1 MIPYF
6 PKLIA
11 NKGLTLYA
19 VSLLIVSVAFMSHAI
34 SFTWMLMGL
43 AEVALFF
50 LLSNKLTKEWQRISV
65 NHFVKNLF
73 WTAIVLRVAWV
84 IFSYF
89 FYTKQTGQP
98 FEFGAADS
106 ISYHETAEWLSDCDW
121 KFIMNY
127 CLWNRNGV
135 SDSGYDLYLTT
146 FYKIFGVNIIG
157 VRIVKAFYSS
167 LTCVLLYKLA
177 ARVIGEQPGR
187 MAGVFAML
195 MPNLI
200 IYCGLHVKETE
211 MLFLTVAFLERADY
225 ACRASKITF
234 GNVLVTL
241 LLAGSLFFFR
251 TVLGAVALFSFVS
264 ALVFSPTRKVKKGR
278 KAMLMVWVILA
289 VVLAMGG
296 TIVNEVE
303 GYWNDRGTNQDLKRM
318 AQTSK
323 GNQWAKYAT
332 GTVMAPMMM
341 VMPFSTMV
349 DTDQNNQLVVGG
361 GNYVRNFMGIFVLIT
376 LFSALFV
383 KKNWREFAL
392 VGSYTVG
399 YLGIIS
405 LSGFANS
412 ERFLLP
418 GVIGL
423 IIMWAYGVSI
433 LNAKSM
439 KFVKAWYVIVV
450 LMEVGWA
457 YFKIGSRGMLG

>member
-6 PKLIA
+6 PKSIA
-11 NKGLTLYA
+11 NKGLTLYV

-34 SFTWMLMGL
+34 SFMWMLLGL

-50 LLSNKLTKEWQRISV
+50 MVSNKLTKEWQQISI

-73 WTAIVLRVAWV
+73 WTAMALRVAWV

-98 FEFGAADS
+98 FEFGAADAFA
-106 ISYHETAEWLSDCDW
+106 YHETAIWLSGISWSDVFHYEFQR
-121 KFIMNY
+121 KT
-127 CLWNRNGV
+127 GV
-135 SDSGYDLYLTT
+135 SDAGYELYLTLI
-146 FYKIFGVNIIG
+146 YKIFGANIIIT
-157 VRIVKAFYSS
+157 RFLKALWSS
-167 LTCVLLYKLA
+167 LTCVLFYKLA
-177 ARVIGEQPGR
+177 SRVIGEQPGR

-200 IYCGLHVKETE
+200 IYCGLHLKETE

-234 GNVLVTL
+234 GNVLVAL

-251 TVLGAVALFSFVS
+251 TVLGAVAFFSFVS
-264 ALVFSPTRKVKKGR
+264 ALVFSPIHVMKKGR
-278 KAMLMVWVILA
+278 KVMLTFWVILA

-296 TIVNEVE
+296 RIVNEVE
-303 GYWNDRGTNQDLKRM
+303 EYWNDRGTNQDLKRM
-318 AQTSK
+318 EQTSK
-323 GNQWAKYAT
+323 GNMWAKYAT
-332 GTVMAPMMM
+332 GTVMAPMVM
-341 VMPFSTMV
+341 VLPFSTMV
-349 DTDQNNQLVVGG
+349 DTNQNNQLVVGG

-376 LFSALFV
+376 LFNALFV

-392 VGSYTVG
+392 VGSFTVG

-423 IIMWAYGVSI
+423 IIMWAYGISI

-457 YFKIGSRGMLG
+457 YFKIGSRGLL

>member
-6 PKLIA
+6 PKSIA
-11 NKGLTLYA
+11 NKGLTLYV
-19 VSLLIVSVAFMSHAI
+19 VSLFIVSVAFMSHAI
-34 SFTWMLMGL
+34 SFMWMLMGIT
-43 AEVALFF
+43 EVAMFF
-50 LLSNKLTKEWQRISV
+50 LLSNRLTKEWQRISA

-73 WTAIVLRVAWV
+73 WVAFVLRVVWV
-84 IFSYF
+84 LFSYF
-89 FYTKQTGQP
+89 FYIRQTGQP
-98 FEFGAADS
+98 FEFGAADAVG
-106 ISYHETAEWLSDCDW
+106 YHETAEWLHDYDW
-121 KFIMNY
+121 KFIMDY
-127 CLWNRNGV
+127 CLWNRSGV

-177 ARVIGEQPGR
+177 SRVIGERPGR
-187 MAGVFAML
+187 MAGIFAML

-200 IYCGLHVKETE
+200 IYCGMHVKETE

-234 GNVLVTL
+234 GNVLVAL

-251 TVLGAVALFSFVS
+251 TVLGAAAFFSFVS
-264 ALVFSPTRKVKKGR
+264 ALVFSPIHVMKKGR
-278 KAMLMVWVILA
+278 KAMLTFWVILA

-303 GYWNDRGTNQDLKRM
+303 EYWNNRGRNQDLKRM
-318 AQTSK
+318 EQTTR
-323 GNQWAKYAT
+323 GNLWAKYAT
-332 GTVMAPMMM
+332 GTVMAPMVM
-341 VMPFSTMV
+341 VLPFSTMV
-349 DTDQNNQLVVGG
+349 DTNQNNQLVVGG

-376 LFSALFV
+376 LVSALFV

-392 VGSYTVG
+392 VGSFTAG

-423 IIMWAYGVSI
+423 IIMWAYGISE
-433 LNAKSM
+433 LTPKSF
-439 KFVKAWYVIVV
+439 KFVKYWYVIVV

-457 YFKIGSRGMLG
+457 YFKIGSRGML

>member
-6 PKLIA
+6 PKSIA
-11 NKGLTLYA
+11 NKGLTLYV
-19 VSLLIVSVAFMSHAI
+19 VSLFIVSVAFMSHAI
-34 SFTWMLMGL
+34 SFMWMLMGIT
-43 AEVALFF
+43 EVALFF
-50 LLSNKLTKEWQRISV
+50 LLSNRLTKEWQRISA

-73 WTAIVLRVAWV
+73 WVAFVLRVVWV
-84 IFSYF
+84 LFSYF
-89 FYTKQTGQP
+89 FYIRQTGQP
-98 FEFGAADS
+98 FEFGAADAVG
-106 ISYHETAEWLSDCDW
+106 YHETAEWLHDYDW
-121 KFIMNY
+121 KFIMDY
-127 CLWNRNGV
+127 CLWNRSGV
-135 SDSGYDLYLTT
+135 SDSGYDLYLTI

-177 ARVIGEQPGR
+177 SRVIGERPGR
-187 MAGVFAML
+187 MAGIFAML

-200 IYCGLHVKETE
+200 IYCGMHVKETE

-234 GNVLVTL
+234 GNVLVAL

-251 TVLGAVALFSFVS
+251 TVLGAAAFFSFVS
-264 ALVFSPTRKVKKGR
+264 ALVFSPIHVMKKGR
-278 KAMLMVWVILA
+278 KAMLTFWVILA

-303 GYWNDRGTNQDLKRM
+303 EYWNNRGRNQDLKRM
-318 AQTSK
+318 EQTTR
-323 GNQWAKYAT
+323 GNLWAKYAT
-332 GTVMAPMMM
+332 GTVMAPMVM
-341 VMPFSTMV
+341 VLPFSTMV
-349 DTDQNNQLVVGG
+349 DTNQNNQLVVGG

-376 LFSALFV
+376 LVSALFV

-392 VGSYTVG
+392 VGSFTAG

-423 IIMWAYGVSI
+423 IIMWAYGISE
-433 LNAKSM
+433 LTPKSF
-439 KFVKAWYVIVV
+439 KFVKYWYVIVV

-457 YFKIGSRGMLG
+457 YFKIGSRGML

>member
-6 PKLIA
+6 PKSIA
-11 NKGLTLYA
+11 NKGLTLYV
-19 VSLLIVSVAFMSHAI
+19 VSLFIVSVAFMSHAI
-34 SFTWMLMGL
+34 SFMWMLMGIT
-43 AEVALFF
+43 EVALFF
-50 LLSNKLTKEWQRISV
+50 LLSNRLTKEWQRISA

-73 WTAIVLRVAWV
+73 WVAFVLRVVWV
-84 IFSYF
+84 LFSYF
-89 FYTKQTGQP
+89 FYIRQTGQP
-98 FEFGAADS
+98 FEFGAADAVG
-106 ISYHETAEWLSDCDW
+106 YHETAEWLHDYDW
-121 KFIMNY
+121 KFIMDY
-127 CLWNRNGV
+127 CLWNRSGV

-177 ARVIGEQPGR
+177 SRVIGERPGR
-187 MAGVFAML
+187 MAGIFAML

-200 IYCGLHVKETE
+200 IYCGMHVKETE
-211 MLFLTVAFLERADY
+211 MLLLTVAFLERADY

-234 GNVLVTL
+234 GNVLVAL

-251 TVLGAVALFSFVS
+251 TVLGAAAFFSFVS
-264 ALVFSPTRKVKKGR
+264 ALVFSPIHVMKKGR
-278 KAMLMVWVILA
+278 KAMLTFWVILA

-303 GYWNDRGTNQDLKRM
+303 EYWNNRGRNQDLKRM
-318 AQTSK
+318 EQTTR
-323 GNQWAKYAT
+323 GNLWAKYAT
-332 GTVMAPMMM
+332 GTVMAPMVM
-341 VMPFSTMV
+341 VLPFSTMV
-349 DTDQNNQLVVGG
+349 DTNQNNQLVVGG

-376 LFSALFV
+376 LVSALFV

-392 VGSYTVG
+392 VGSFTAG

-423 IIMWAYGVSI
+423 IIMWAYGISE
-433 LNAKSM
+433 LTPKNF
-439 KFVKAWYVIVV
+439 KFVKYWYVIVV

-457 YFKIGSRGMLG
+457 YFKIGSRGML